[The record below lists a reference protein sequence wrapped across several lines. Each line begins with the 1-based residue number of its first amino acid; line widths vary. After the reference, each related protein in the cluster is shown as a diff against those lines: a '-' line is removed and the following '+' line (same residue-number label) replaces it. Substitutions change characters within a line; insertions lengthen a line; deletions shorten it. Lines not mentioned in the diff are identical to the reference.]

1 MVDTR
6 ACQKP
11 STRQNTF
18 RGIRSSKFRH
28 VFGKG
33 SRKENCYENVLIT
46 QKAHDTAACAAN
58 PKFVAI
64 VVEVAGGG
72 AFIVLPLDK
81 TGRIDVGTPKVTGHA
96 GPVLDIKWCPF
107 NDNLIASASDDCTIK
122 LWHIPDG
129 GLKSSITEPL
139 VDLQG
144 HQRRVSII
152 EWHPTAENVLF
163 SAGYDYQ
170 ILIWNT
176 RRGALM
182 QTIDVHTDVIYSLS
196 LNRDGS
202 RIATTSRDKRLRVI
216 DPLAGKV
223 LQEEICHEGSKAC
236 KVVYCGDT
244 GRVFTVGFSR
254 FSDRQYAV
262 WDEKNLNTPL
272 RQENIDSSSGILTPY
287 YDHDTKI
294 VFVAGKGDGNIRYYE
309 ITDSPPYCHFLN
321 QYISGEPQ
329 RGLGLMPKR
338 GCKVS
343 QCEIFRFYKL
353 YATKS
358 ICEPIS
364 MIVPRKSDQ
373 FQPDLYPDTASPTPA
388 LTAEEWFAGTNKG
401 PVLMSMKTG
410 MTIKTHRPLPLR
422 PTELSSDKNA
432 DKKYAFLSME
442 TRADYRPM
450 ESRYGASSYATWGR
464 SYGTGGHY
472 KEVKAPSS
480 SDKDLKTS
488 TNLDTKFQ
496 ALQKLWGCNVKNMPD
511 NKEQSST
518 SSSGFE
524 SEKTTARNTINKINV
539 SPSKLSHLSMQEK
552 EIEILEKP
560 SPKTESESAD
570 LSSYSIVEQ
579 SDPVNPKEI
588 HVESTGVADRAT
600 VEDPCLHVA

>member
-11 STRQNTF
+11 SSRNTF

-64 VVEVAGGG
+64 AVEVAGGG

-81 TGRIDVGTPKVTGHA
+81 TGRIDVNTPKVTGHA
-96 GPVLDIKWCPF
+96 GPVLDLKWCPF
-107 NDNLIASASDDCTIK
+107 NDNLIASGADDCTIK

-129 GLKSSITEPL
+129 GLKVNVTEPL
-139 VDLQG
+139 ADLQG
-144 HQRRVSII
+144 HQRRVSIV

-170 ILIWNT
+170 ILIWDT
-176 RRGALM
+176 RRAALM
-182 QTIDVHTDVIYSLS
+182 QTIDLHSDVIYSLS

-202 RIATTSRDKRLRVI
+202 RLTTTSRDKRLRII
-216 DPLAGKV
+216 DPRSCKL
-223 LQEEICHEGSKAC
+223 LQEGVCHEGSKAC
-236 KVVYCGDT
+236 KAVYCGDT
-244 GRVFTVGFSR
+244 GIVFTTGFSR
-254 FSDRQYAV
+254 FSDRQYGV
-262 WDEKNLNTPL
+262 WDEKSLNTPL
-272 RQENIDSSSGILTPY
+272 RLDTIDSSSGVLTPF
-287 YDHDTKI
+287 YDHDTRV

-309 ITDSPPYCHFLN
+309 ITDSPPYCHFLS

-329 RGLGLMPKR
+329 RGFGVMPKR

-343 QCEIFRFYKL
+343 QCEIYRFYKL
-353 YATKS
+353 YATKA

-388 LTAEEWFAGTNKG
+388 LTADEWFAGTSKG

-410 MTIKTHRPLPLR
+410 MTIKTHRPLPMR
-422 PTELSSDKNA
+422 PTESTSDKNA

-450 ESRYGASSYATWGR
+450 EVG
-464 SYGTGGHY
+464 
-472 KEVKAPSS
+472 VKTSS
-480 SDKDLKTS
+480 STDKDLKTS

-496 ALQKLWGCNVKNMPD
+496 ALQKLWGCNVKNLAD
-511 NKEQSST
+511 NKEQCST
-518 SSSGFE
+518 SSSGIE
-524 SEKTTARNTINKINV
+524 CEKTSTKNTINKISIKTGD
-539 SPSKLSHLSMQEK
+539 SPNKLVNYGMQEM
-552 EIEILEKP
+552 EIQIVDKP
-560 SPKTESESAD
+560 SPKSESELRRAYTAQCEELKLLRRQLIIKD
-570 LSSYSIVEQ
+570 RRIHELEDQ
-579 SDPVNPKEI
+579 LNQLKVNHK
-588 HVESTGVADRAT
+588 
-600 VEDPCLHVA
+600 

>member
-1 MVDTR
+1 MHIPKMP
-6 ACQKP
+6 AHA
-11 STRQNTF
+11 QNTF

-450 ESRYGASSYATWGR
+450 E
-464 SYGTGGHY
+464 
-472 KEVKAPSS
+472 VKAPSS

-560 SPKTESESAD
+560 SPKTESELRRAYTAQCEELKLLRRQLIIKD
-570 LSSYSIVEQ
+570 RR
-579 SDPVNPKEI
+579 I
-588 HVESTGVADRAT
+588 HELENQLKAMTK
-600 VEDPCLHVA
+600 

>member
-1 MVDTR
+1 MHI
-6 ACQKP
+6 KKMP
-11 STRQNTF
+11 EHSNTF

-28 VFGKG
+28 VFGRG

-46 QKAHDTAACAAN
+46 QKTHDTAACAVN

-72 AFIVLPLDK
+72 AFLVLPLDK
-81 TGRIDVGTPKVTGHA
+81 TGRIDVNTPKVTGHA

-107 NDNLIASASDDCTIK
+107 NDNLIASASDDCMVK

-129 GLKSSITEPL
+129 GIKAPLTESL
-139 VDLQG
+139 ADLQG

-152 EWHPTAENVLF
+152 EWHPTAENVLL

-170 ILIWNT
+170 ILVWDT
-176 RRGALM
+176 RRAALM
-182 QTIDVHTDVIYSLS
+182 QTIDLHSDVIYSLS
-196 LNRDGS
+196 LNRNGS

-216 DPLAGKV
+216 DPLSGKL
-223 LQEEICHEGSKAC
+223 LQETICHEGSKAC
-236 KVVYCGDT
+236 KAVYCGDT
-244 GRVFTVGFSR
+244 GKVFTTGFSR
-254 FSDRQYAV
+254 FSDRQYGV

-272 RQENIDSSSGILTPY
+272 RLDVIDSSSGILTPF

-329 RGLGLMPKR
+329 RGLGIMPKR

-343 QCEIFRFYKL
+343 HCEIFRFYKL
-353 YATKS
+353 YATKP

-388 LTAEEWFAGTNKG
+388 LSAEEWFSGTTKG

-422 PTELSSDKNA
+422 PTESSSDKNA

-442 TRADYRPM
+442 TRADYRPK
-450 ESRYGASSYATWGR
+450 ELSIRTQSST
-464 SYGTGGHY
+464 
-472 KEVKAPSS
+472 
-480 SDKDLKTS
+480 DKDLKTS

-496 ALQKLWGCNVKNMPD
+496 ALQKLWGCNVKNLPD

-518 SSSGFE
+518 TSSGIE
-524 SEKTTARNTINKINV
+524 SERASTTTRNIINKISTRD
-539 SPSKLSHLSMQEK
+539 SPNKLSQRMEEK
-552 EIEILEKP
+552 EIEILDKP
-560 SPKTESESAD
+560 SPKTESETS
-570 LSSYSIVEQ
+570 LPYPSYQLRRAYTAQCEELKLLRRQLILK
-579 SDPVNPKEI
+579 DRRI
-588 HVESTGVADRAT
+588 HEL
-600 VEDPCLHVA
+600 EDQLNQLKVTRK

>member
-1 MVDTR
+1 MHIP
-6 ACQKP
+6 KMP
-11 STRQNTF
+11 SQSQNTF

-81 TGRIDVGTPKVTGHA
+81 TGRIDVSTPKVTGHA

-129 GLKSSITEPL
+129 GLKSTITDPL
-139 VDLQG
+139 ADLQG
-144 HQRRVSII
+144 HQRRVSIV

-176 RRGALM
+176 RRAALM
-182 QTIDVHTDVIYSLS
+182 QTIDVHSDVIYSMS
-196 LNRDGS
+196 LNRNGS
-202 RIATTSRDKRLRVI
+202 RIATTSRDKRLRIV
-216 DPLAGKV
+216 DPLSGKL
-223 LQEEICHEGSKAC
+223 LQEELCHEGSKAC

-244 GRVFTVGFSR
+244 GRLFTVGFSR

-272 RQENIDSSSGILTPY
+272 RLETIDSSSGILNPY

-294 VFVAGKGDGNIRYYE
+294 VFVAGKGDGNVRYYE
-309 ITDSPPYCHFLN
+309 ITDSPPYCHYLN
-321 QYISGEPQ
+321 QFISGEPQ
-329 RGLGLMPKR
+329 RGMGVMPKR

-353 YATKS
+353 HATKS

-388 LTAEEWFAGTNKG
+388 LSAEEWFAGTNKG

-442 TRADYRPM
+442 TRADYRPL
-450 ESRYGASSYATWGR
+450 
-464 SYGTGGHY
+464 
-472 KEVKAPSS
+472 EVRAPSS

-524 SEKTTARNTINKINV
+524 SEKISTRNTVNKINM

-552 EIEILEKP
+552 EIDLLEKP
-560 SPKTESESAD
+560 SPKTESELRRAYTAQCEE
-570 LSSYSIVEQ
+570 LKLLRRQLIL
-579 SDPVNPKEI
+579 K
-588 HVESTGVADRAT
+588 DRRIYELENQLKAFIK
-600 VEDPCLHVA
+600 